1 MNLKD
6 AFVIVLIGGLEFSPS
21 VDVHR
26 ILQLVFQG
34 LDFCLLIQKVFFF
47 ETDFSLELVD
57 ASDLFFDAHELV
69 SFVGQISSEVVELF
83 LFVLVVNFSFG
94 QVGVGKLYFFI

>member
-1 MNLKD
+1 MQGLNLKD

-34 LDFCLLIQKVFFF
+34 LDFGLLIQKVFFF

-94 QVGVGKLYFFI
+94 QVGVG